1 MKEKLAL
8 RDKSWSPESRRKLAI
23 TQLKGVSTI
32 VVNTVTK
39 EDQSFISG
47 LFFFFNLRI
56 TDFTA
61 SRKIVDSVIKK
72 KKLDAAKFIGLNQ
85 STIAKYISKNH
96 FYLGGG
102 FLVYKSSIALDEIF
116 SSVAYKEAIY
126 KLENKGGKKYTHSE
140 SAKEAI
146 RKANSGK
153 KLSVELKQKLSLDS
167 KNAKAVIST
176 NNETKERLEFPSIV
190 SASKSLGISKSYL
203 ESCLKNNKPCK
214 GYTIAYK

>member
-1 MKEKLAL
+1 MNYLESKVKKDNSIIYSSILKNGYSNFRLEILEYCELDILNEREQYYLDTLNPEYNILKYARSFRGFKHSAATIELMKEKLAL

-47 LFFFFNLRI
+47 R
-56 TDFTA
+56 
-61 SRKIVDSVIKK
+61 
-72 KKLDAAKFIGLNQ
+72 DAAKFIGLNQ

-102 FLVYKSSIALDEIF
+102 FLVYKSSIALDDIF

-126 KLENKGGKKYTHSE
+126 KLENKGGKKIY
-140 SAKEAI
+140 
-146 RKANSGK
+146 
-153 KLSVELKQKLSLDS
+153 SLRVCQRS
-167 KNAKAVIST
+167 NT
-176 NNETKERLEFPSIV
+176 
-190 SASKSLGISKSYL
+190 
-203 ESCLKNNKPCK
+203 
-214 GYTIAYK
+214 